1 MDIDVKKIR
10 IRRASTESGITL
22 QELSD
27 NTGISISLLSQ
38 YENGKIKPGMR
49 NLLKIDNYLKSQG
62 V

>member
-27 NTGISISLLSQ
+27 STGISISLLSQ

>member
-10 IRRASTESGITL
+10 IRRASTDLGITL

>member
-27 NTGISISLLSQ
+27 GTGISISLLSQ

>member
-10 IRRASTESGITL
+10 IRRASTDTGITL

-49 NLLKIDNYLKSQG
+49 NLLKIDKYLKSQG